1 MGLPTIWARGSAAGD
16 APRPRCARWSPVSV
30 AAVSASTWWTP
41 TSRAELLMELLV
53 GRVVKAHG
61 VGGELVV
68 EVRTDDPVARFASGA
83 TLRARQSRGDG
94 RERSYVVAH
103 VREHGGRL
111 LLRLTGVDDRDA
123 ADALRGSL
131 FVVDSDDLPPI
142 DEPDTYY
149 DHQLEGLHVTTMT
162 GQDVGVVAEVLHTA
176 AGELLAVRR
185 RDGSEMRE
193 VLVPFVSAI
202 VTSVSLDERA

>member
-1 MGLPTIWARGSAAGD
+1 
-16 APRPRCARWSPVSV
+16 
-30 AAVSASTWWTP
+30 
-41 TSRAELLMELLV
+41 MELTV

-61 VGGELVV
+61 VSGEVVV
-68 EVRTDDPVARFASGA
+68 EIRTDDPAARFAPGN
-83 TLRARQSRGDG
+83 TLRTRDSRGG
-94 RERSYVVAH
+94 GERDFVIDQA
-103 VREHGGRL
+103 REHGGRL
-111 LLRLTGVDDRDA
+111 LVRLAGVHDRDS

-142 DEPDTYY
+142 GEPDTYY
-149 DHQLEGLHVTTMT
+149 DHQLEGLHVRTTT

-185 RDGSEMRE
+185 DSGE

-202 VTSVSLDERA
+202 VTSVSLDDRSIEIDPPEGLLDLGQS

>member
-1 MGLPTIWARGSAAGD
+1 
-16 APRPRCARWSPVSV
+16 
-30 AAVSASTWWTP
+30 
-41 TSRAELLMELLV
+41 MELTV

-61 VGGELVV
+61 VSGEVLV
-68 EVRTDDPVARFASGA
+68 EIRTDDPAARFASGS
-83 TLRARQSRGDG
+83 TLRAKRSRDDG
-94 RERSYVVAH
+94 PLRSYVVDT
-103 VREHGGRL
+103 VREHSGRL
-111 LLRLTGVDDRDA
+111 LVRLVGVASRDA

-149 DHQLEGLHVTTMT
+149 DHQLEGLSVRTTT

-185 RDGSEMRE
+185 RSVGETGESTGQSE

-202 VTSVSLDERA
+202 VPSVSLDDGIIEIDPPEGLLDLT

>member
-1 MGLPTIWARGSAAGD
+1 
-16 APRPRCARWSPVSV
+16 
-30 AAVSASTWWTP
+30 
-41 TSRAELLMELLV
+41 MELLV

-61 VGGELVV
+61 VGGEVVV
-68 EVRTDDPVARFASGA
+68 EIHTDDPAARFASGS
-83 TLRARQSRGDG
+83 TLRAKDSRGG
-94 RERSYVVAH
+94 GQERSYVVAQ

-111 LLRLTGVDDRDA
+111 LVRLAGVDDRDA

-149 DHQLEGLHVTTMT
+149 DHQLEGLRVRTTT

-176 AGELLAVRR
+176 AGELLVVKRSD
-185 RDGSEMRE
+185 DGGEA
-193 VLVPFVSAI
+193 LVPFVGAI
-202 VTSVSLDERA
+202 VTSVSLDDRIVEIDPPEGLLDLG